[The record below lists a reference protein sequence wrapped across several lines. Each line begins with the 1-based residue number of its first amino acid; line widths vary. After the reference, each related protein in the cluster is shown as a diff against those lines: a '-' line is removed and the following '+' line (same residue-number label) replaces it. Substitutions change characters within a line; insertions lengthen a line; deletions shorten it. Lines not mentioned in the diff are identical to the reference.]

1 MGLLKTTAKGMV
13 WTTASMIVR
22 SVVSLLQISIL
33 TRFLDKS
40 EFGLIAIATLFIG
53 FTQIFLDLG
62 LSSGIMH
69 KQNITSK
76 QYSSLF
82 WLNIFTGLFLT
93 LILFGFS
100 PIIANAYNDPSL
112 IKILIIL
119 SLTVFFASLGSQHKT
134 VQQKEMRFKYIAIIE
149 ITTSI
154 LTMSLAII
162 LAVNG
167 YGVYSLV
174 YSTLFNAICNN
185 LLFLIIGLYND
196 KNIRFYFRL
205 YETYPFLKI
214 GVFSI
219 GSQIL
224 DYFSREIDIIF
235 ISATFG
241 KDVLGVYSLCKKL
254 ILSLYGTINPII
266 TKVLTPLLAKI
277 QSDKSKVKNVF
288 YSLIET
294 LSLTNFPIYFLV
306 SIFSVGILNFIYGA
320 QYKEGAIILSI
331 LSIHY
336 GYLSTGNPVGSL
348 QVALGRTDA
357 GFYWT
362 IFRIILS
369 FIAVYIGSYFNIEV
383 LVSCLFVMSFISSPL
398 AWSITIRPL
407 IGGKFWEY
415 FLLSFKPFIISFIL
429 SIPFYVF
436 LYNTTSV
443 FLMTIF
449 VVIYILIT
457 ITIYYKFFPRAY
469 IVSLVKSKTNKYIN
483 KVHR

>member
-1 MGLLKTTAKGMV
+1 MGLLKTTAKGMI
-13 WTTASMIVR
+13 WTTLSMIVR

-82 WLNIFTGLFLT
+82 WLNIFTGLLLT
-93 LILFGFS
+93 IILISLS
-100 PIIANAYNDPSL
+100 PIIASAYNDSSL
-112 IKILIIL
+112 VKILILL
-119 SLTVFFASLGSQHKT
+119 SLTVLFASIGSQHKT

-167 YGVYSLV
+167 YGVFSLV
-174 YSTLFNAICNN
+174 YSTLFNAIINN

-196 KNIRFYFRL
+196 NNIRFHFKFS
-205 YETYPFLKI
+205 ETFPFLKI

-219 GSQIL
+219 GSHIL

-235 ISATFG
+235 ISAAFG
-241 KDVLGVYSLCKKL
+241 KDTLGVYSLCKKL
-254 ILSLYGTINPII
+254 ITSLYGTINPII

-277 QSDKSKVKNVF
+277 QNDKSKVKNV
-288 YSLIET
+288 YYTLIET
-294 LSLTNFPIYFLV
+294 LSITNFPIYFLV
-306 SIFSVGILNFIYGA
+306 SIFSTGILYYLYGE
-320 QYKEGAIILSI
+320 QYIEGALILSL
-331 LSIHY
+331 LSINY
-336 GYLSTGNPVGSL
+336 GYLSTYNPVGSL
-348 QVALGRTDA
+348 QIALGRTDS

-362 IFRIILS
+362 IIRIIITLIS
-369 FIAVYIGSYFNIEV
+369 AYIGSKFNIEI
-383 LVSCLFVMSFISSPL
+383 LVSCILVSSIISSPFL
-398 AWSITIRPL
+398 WKITIHPL
-407 IGGKFWEY
+407 IGGTFGEY
-415 FLLSFKPFIISFIL
+415 FLLSFKPLIITFGL
-429 SIPFYVF
+429 SIPLYIL
-436 LYNTTSV
+436 LYNTTLIY
-443 FLMTIF
+443 LMIIF
-449 VVIYILIT
+449 AVVYILIT
-457 ITIYYKFFPRAY
+457 LIVYYLIFPKAY
-469 IVSLVKSKTNKYIN
+469 IISLLNSKIIQSRIHIK
-483 KVHR
+483 R